1 MGGKTYGF
9 SGGRDDIW
17 GPEEDILWGVEE
29 EWLENQ
35 RYKGEREL
43 DNPLAAVQM
52 GLIYVNPQGPDAN
65 PDPLASAHDIRETFG
80 RMAMNDY
87 ETVALVAGGHTFGKC
102 HGAGDADLVEVEPEG
117 APIEQMGLGWTN
129 KHGVGLGGDSITSGL
144 EGAWTT
150 NPIKWDNGYFDLLF
164 GYEWEL
170 GKSPAGAHQWYA
182 VDQKEEDMAPD
193 AHDPSKKVPTIMATT
208 DIALKEDPSYKEIS
222 KRFHENPDEFADAF
236 ARAWFKLLHRDM
248 GPKSNYIGPE
258 VPEEDLI
265 WQDPVGESNSDYDVA
280 AVKGKI
286 SDLGL
291 SIQEMAETAWASA
304 YTYRGSDMRGG
315 ANGARIRLAPQ
326 KDWEVNK
333 PEQLKKV
340 LSAYEGVANETG
352 VSMADIIVLAGNMAI
367 EKASGMD
374 VTFTPGRGD
383 ATDEQTDPE
392 SFEYLEPLSDAFR
405 NYHRS
410 GLNVT
415 AEEMMLDKA
424 QLLGLTAPEM
434 TVLLGGMRSLGIT
447 ASDYGLVSENSS
459 ELSNEY
465 FKTLLDMR
473 VQWKPNGTGNSYEAF
488 DRVSGEKKRTASRAD
503 LVFGSNSQL
512 RAYVEVY
519 AQSDSEEKFK
529 KDFIKAWNKVMNND
543 LF

>member
-102 HGAGDADLVEVEPEG
+102 HGAGDADLVQAEPEG

-129 KHGVGLGGDSITSGL
+129 KHGSGLGADSITSGL

-182 VDQKEEDMAPD
+182 IDQKEEDMAPD

-236 ARAWFKLLHRDM
+236 AKAWFKLLHRDM

-258 VPEEDLI
+258 VPKEDLI
-265 WQDPVGESNSDYDVA
+265 WQDPIPAGNSDYDIA
-280 AVKGKI
+280 AVKEKI
-286 SDLGL
+286 SGLGL

-304 YTYRGSDMRGG
+304 YTYRSSDMRGG

-333 PEQLKKV
+333 PEQLDKV
-340 LSAYEGVANETG
+340 LSAYQGVADETG
-352 VSMADIIVLAGNMAI
+352 VSIADIIVLAGNLAI
-367 EKASGMD
+367 EKASGME
-374 VTFTPGRGD
+374 VPFTPGRGD
-383 ATDEQTDPE
+383 ASDDQTDPE

-410 GLNVT
+410 GLSVT

-488 DRVSGEKKRTASRAD
+488 DRVTGEKARTASRAD
-503 LVFGSNSQL
+503 LVYGSNSQL

-529 KDFIKAWNKVMNND
+529 KDFVKAWNKVMNND